1 MEITFKM
8 DDRDSFYETA
18 REIEFLRE
26 IAGKRMHIGA
36 GTVTSVP
43 LVELAHSA
51 GAEFIISPN
60 VNTDVI
66 QKTRELNMVS
76 IPGALTPTEV
86 LTAHDAGADFIKL
99 FPAGS
104 MGPEYLKALHD
115 GPMGHI
121 LYIAASGVSI
131 ENIADYMAAGACGA
145 GISSGI
151 VKKEWI
157 DTGKFEKITELAQ
170 QFISNANAG

>member
-1 MEITFKM
+1 MKNT
-8 DDRDSFYETA
+8 RRTVLPDSETNSISEVTA
-18 REIEFLRE
+18 VFGREEF
-26 IAGKRMHIGA
+26 
-36 GTVTSVP
+36 
-43 LVELAHSA
+43 
-51 GAEFIISPN
+51 
-60 VNTDVI
+60 
-66 QKTRELNMVS
+66 
-76 IPGALTPTEV
+76 
-86 LTAHDAGADFIKL
+86 FIKL